1 MNTGI
6 QDAHNLA
13 WKLAAVLKGYADPR
27 LLTSYGQER
36 RPVALDN
43 TALSVTNWQEAVRV
57 PAALGLD
64 PRLAGL
70 LHKAA
75 ASGAMLLWLPWT
87 LHVFAVQSFNTLV
100 CGEVLAGCGHVD
112 IRHAVVWSYGQ

>member
-13 WKLAAVLKGYADPR
+13 WKLAAVLKGHADPQ
-27 LLTSYGQER
+27 LLVSYEQER

-75 ASGAMLLWLPWT
+75 AAGEVLVWLPWAMP
-87 LHVFAVQSFNTLV
+87 VRAAVLCPV
-100 CGEVLAGCGHVD
+100 PVVLCLCGAVD
-112 IRHAVVWSYGQ
+112 RLSP